1 MSQTT
6 SPLYTDKLTLKHSE
20 HTIIDGLSV
29 AFPQGKVT
37 AIVGPNGC
45 GKSTLLNGL
54 SRVHLPAKGQ
64 IVLDS
69 KDIHSLPSREVAKKL
84 ALLPQET
91 SAPDGI
97 AVRELI
103 RFGRHPHQNF
113 LKQWGMD
120 DRSAI
125 QFALEAANLED
136 LADRLLDTLSGG
148 QRQRAWIA
156 MSIAQETPVLLLDEP
171 TSALDL
177 GHQIEVFDLIRELA
191 EQGKTLIMVVH
202 DLAMAARYADHLIA
216 MKSGEIVAQGAPKDI
231 ITPELMDDLYGVHCD
246 LLEDPSTGA
255 PVLVNVRR
263 SPRQEKKKVE
273 GSHSETKK
281 PQNKAALV

>member
-1 MSQTT
+1 MSQIS
-6 SPLYTDKLTLKHSE
+6 SPLLTDKLTLKHSE

-29 AFPQGKVT
+29 SFPKGKVT

-54 SRVHLPAKGQ
+54 SRVHQPAAGQ
-64 IVLDS
+64 IILDS

-97 AVRELI
+97 TVKELI

-120 DRSAI
+120 DRTAI
-125 QFALEAANLED
+125 NFALSAANLED
-136 LADRLLDTLSGG
+136 LSDRLLDTLSGG

-191 EQGKTLIMVVH
+191 EQGKTLVMVVH

-216 MKSGEIVAQGAPKDI
+216 MKSGEIVAQGAPKEI
-231 ITPELMDDLYGVHCD
+231 ITSELMDSLYGVQCD

-255 PVLVNVRR
+255 PILVNVRR
-263 SPRQEKKKVE
+263 SPRQ
-273 GSHSETKK
+273 SHNLNTSETTENAPEKT
-281 PQNKAALV
+281 ALA

>member
-6 SPLYTDKLTLKHSE
+6 QAPLGTDMLTLKHAE
-20 HTIIDGLSV
+20 HTIIEDLSV
-29 AFPQGKVT
+29 SFPAGKVT

-54 SRVHLPAKGQ
+54 SRVHLPSTGR
-64 IVLDS
+64 IVLDGQ
-69 KDIHSLPSREVAKKL
+69 DIHRLPSREVAKKL

-97 AVRELI
+97 TVKELI
-103 RFGRHPHQNF
+103 RFGRHPHQSF

-120 DRSAI
+120 DRTAI
-125 QFALEAANLED
+125 QYALQAANLED
-136 LADRLLDTLSGG
+136 LGERLLDTLSGG

-156 MSIAQETPVLLLDEP
+156 MSIAQETPLLLLDEP

-191 EQGKTLIMVVH
+191 AQGKTIVMVVH
-202 DLAMAARYADHLIA
+202 DLAMAARYSDHLIA
-216 MKSGEIVAQGAPKDI
+216 MKSGKIVAQGSPKEVIQPSILDS
-231 ITPELMDDLYGVHCD
+231 LYGVQCD
-246 LLEDPSTGA
+246 LMEDPSTGA
-255 PVLVNVRR
+255 PILLNVRR
-263 SPRQEKKKVE
+263 SRPEP
-273 GSHSETKK
+273 SETQATTAPKR
-281 PQNKAALV
+281 QAQRDAVSA

>member
-1 MSQTT
+1 MTQSNHAPISTHA
-6 SPLYTDKLTLKHSE
+6 LTLKHAD
-20 HTIIDGLSV
+20 HTIIDDLSV

-54 SRVHLPAKGQ
+54 SRVHNPASGQ
-64 IVLDS
+64 IILDG
-69 KDIHSLPSREVAKKL
+69 KNIHKMPSREVAKQL

-97 AVRELI
+97 TVRELI

-113 LKQWGMD
+113 MKQWGMD
-120 DRSAI
+120 DKTAI
-125 QFALEAANLED
+125 DFALMAANLED
-136 LADRLLDTLSGG
+136 LSDRLLDTLSGG

-156 MSIAQETPVLLLDEP
+156 MSIAQETPILLLDEP

-191 EQGKTLIMVVH
+191 EQGKTVIMVVH

-216 MKSGEIVAQGAPKDI
+216 MKTGEIVAQGAPKEI
-231 ITPELMDDLYGVHCD
+231 ITPNIMDDLYGIHCD
-246 LLEDPSTGA
+246 LLEDPSSGA
-255 PVLVNVRR
+255 PILVNVRR
-263 SPRQEKKKVE
+263 SPRHQPKQVA
-273 GSHSETKK
+273 
-281 PQNKAALV
+281 KAFTQAEALA

>member
-1 MSQTT
+1 MSQIS
-6 SPLYTDKLTLKHSE
+6 SPLLTDKLTLKHSE

-29 AFPQGKVT
+29 SFPKGKVT

-54 SRVHLPAKGQ
+54 SRVHQPAAGQ
-64 IVLDS
+64 IILDS

-97 AVRELI
+97 TVKELI

-120 DRSAI
+120 DRTAI
-125 QFALEAANLED
+125 NFALSAANLED
-136 LADRLLDTLSGG
+136 LSDRLLDTLSGG

-191 EQGKTLIMVVH
+191 EQGKTLVMVVH

-216 MKSGEIVAQGAPKDI
+216 MKSGEIVAQGAPKEI
-231 ITPELMDDLYGVHCD
+231 ITSELMDSLYGVQCD

-255 PVLVNVRR
+255 PILVNVRR
-263 SPRQEKKKVE
+263 SPRQ
-273 GSHSETKK
+273 SHNLNTSETTENASEKT
-281 PQNKAALV
+281 ALA

>member
-6 SPLYTDKLTLKHSE
+6 SPLLTDKLTLKHSD

-29 AFPQGKVT
+29 SFPKGKVT

-54 SRVHLPAKGQ
+54 SRVHQPAAGQ
-64 IVLDS
+64 IILDS

-97 AVRELI
+97 TVKELI

-120 DRSAI
+120 DRTAI
-125 QFALEAANLED
+125 NFALNAANLED
-136 LADRLLDTLSGG
+136 LSDRLLDTLSGG

-191 EQGKTLIMVVH
+191 EQGKTLVMVVH

-231 ITPELMDDLYGVHCD
+231 ITSELMDSLYGVHCD

-255 PVLVNVRR
+255 PILVNVRR
-263 SPRQEKKKVE
+263 SQRQT
-273 GSHSETKK
+273 SNPTPSETAKSSSEK
-281 PQNKAALV
+281 PALA

>member
-6 SPLYTDKLTLKHSE
+6 SPLLTDKLTLKHSD

-29 AFPQGKVT
+29 SFPKGKVT

-54 SRVHLPAKGQ
+54 SRVHQPAAGQ
-64 IVLDS
+64 IILDS

-97 AVRELI
+97 TVKELI

-120 DRSAI
+120 DRTAI
-125 QFALEAANLED
+125 NFALNAANLED
-136 LADRLLDTLSGG
+136 LSDRLLDTLSGG

-191 EQGKTLIMVVH
+191 EQGKTLVMVVH

-231 ITPELMDDLYGVHCD
+231 ITSELMDSLYGVHCD
-246 LLEDPSTGA
+246 LLEDPSTGV
-255 PVLVNVRR
+255 PILVNVRR
-263 SPRQEKKKVE
+263 SQRQT
-273 GSHSETKK
+273 SNPTLSETIKSSSEK
-281 PQNKAALV
+281 PALA